1 MSQCRIRVEMA
12 FGMMVNRFGLL
23 QSPLRVSILHV
34 GPLMQCIARLHN
46 FILNQNNEYEPHHRE
61 RAQPVPRA
69 EDTGQETNGEPAQ
82 PVAGVSVIRD
92 SLVKRVF
99 EAGLTRP

>member
-1 MSQCRIRVEMA
+1 MA

-23 QSPLRVSILHV
+23 RSPLRVSILHI

-46 FILNQNNEYEPHHRE
+46 FILNQTNRYDPQYRQQ
-61 RAQPVPRA
+61 AQPVPRGK
-69 EDTGQETNGEPAQ
+69 ETGQEMNGKPAQ

-92 SLVKRVF
+92 SLVKRAL